1 MIVPRELQPPPLLQQ
16 PTYQYPQVQIV
27 IGSDGVYSPQGQHQ
41 KYYTPQPVQQVQ
53 PARSS
58 CISFLVFAIVLL
70 AIAGGIF
77 TYIASSTPFF
87 VDNLFGGGFARLEQ
101 TYGSDSTAVAKG
113 TSIGAVEDAV
123 DVALDVDGNVY
134 VVNYD
139 GWVLRFAPD
148 GTALGEW
155 KVQGDD
161 PHPDSIAVDGVGNV
175 YLTLATQLHKYVG
188 ATGAEIS
195 TVTVPDIFGM
205 SDIALAPDGSV
216 LSFLGGQSDQI
227 IRYSPQGMEAARYQ
241 HPITEYD
248 AEATIAPWLIH
259 IATDTEGKIYLLY
272 TTATSTPVYIYSA
285 EGKHI
290 THFGVHGSGDSKLN
304 SPGAIAV
311 DSKGRIYVSDS
322 NAVKVFDQDGKYVG
336 LIRMPFSY
344 PANGL
349 AFDKSDRL
357 YVVARNEKKVYRFV
371 LNAP

>member
-1 MIVPRELQPPPLLQQ
+1 M
-16 PTYQYPQVQIV
+16 QIV
-27 IGSDGVYSPQGQHQ
+27 IGSDGVYSPQVQPQ
-41 KYYTPQPVQQVQ
+41 QFYTPQSIQRAQ

-58 CISFLVFAIVLL
+58 CASFFIITIILL
-70 AIAGGIF
+70 AISGGIF
-77 TYIASSTPFF
+77 AYVASSTPYF

-101 TYGSDSTAVAKG
+101 TYGTDDSTAIAKG

-134 VVNYD
+134 VVTYD

-195 TVTVPDIFGM
+195 VVSAPDIFGVN
-205 SDIALAPDGSV
+205 DIALAPDGSV
-216 LSFLGGQSDQI
+216 LSFLGGQTDQI
-227 IRYSPQGMEAARYQ
+227 IRFSPQGEQAALYP

-248 AEATIAPWLIH
+248 AGANIAPWLIH
-259 IATDTEGKIYLLY
+259 IATDTEGKIYLLH
-272 TTATSTPVYIYSA
+272 TTATTTPIYVYSA

-290 THFGVHGSGDSKLN
+290 AHFGVHGSGDSEIDY
-304 SPGAIAV
+304 PGAIAV
-311 DSKGRIYVSDS
+311 DSKGRIYISDS
-322 NAVKVFDQDGKYVG
+322 NAVKVFDSEGKYVG
-336 LIRMPFSY
+336 IIRMPFAY
-344 PANGL
+344 RANGL